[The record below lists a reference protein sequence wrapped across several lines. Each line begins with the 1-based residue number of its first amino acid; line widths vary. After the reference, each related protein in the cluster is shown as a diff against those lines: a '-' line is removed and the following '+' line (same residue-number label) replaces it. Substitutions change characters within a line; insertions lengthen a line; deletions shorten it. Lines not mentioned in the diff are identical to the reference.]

1 MDYNNSSTIDRYLNN
16 HQDRK
21 RAQNEE
27 KVYESYNS
35 TQRQSAP
42 ASNIRSAGNNANTTY
57 TSSANGGGR
66 RNDSRKRPR
75 NDKRNPG
82 DNNFAERSSANRSD
96 RNTGNARRIV
106 RKAKFVTFDTNVPEI
121 ATEFAQILKPQ
132 PKAWC
137 MRVNQCQ
144 FVESERILYNTPIA
158 MADDIF
164 EMTDI
169 VASSQNIKIPWHDMC
184 HFVYLD
190 YNIGNSQLQRIVHN
204 LNELIV
210 HHGDDQQS
218 INDVPNLV
226 ILSNANSTAS
236 LGRYTIHV
244 GNCNYHCIAAVIASI
259 IKVFNESGFL
269 PTNAEDIYQFMQDNT
284 DVCPMINSLAD
295 IYDDDTDYET
305 DNEYD
310 EPYNDYYTGNDN
322 DDDGGD
328 GNKDDDDD
336 DDDDNYDND
345 DYGIYNV
352 KGVMATIPSTKQI
365 RWRKHKILPMNI
377 DNETIMLEQQK
388 NVKYP
393 IKIDIYRAMDALAV
407 PSAKA
412 NNLQPSVTDK
422 RDCKQCRI

>member
-1 MDYNNSSTIDRYLNN
+1 MEYNNSSTIDRYINN
-16 HQDRK
+16 NQDK
-21 RAQNEE
+21 QRAQNEE
-27 KVYESYNS
+27 KIYESYNS
-35 TQRQSAP
+35 SQRQSASE
-42 ASNIRSAGNNANTTY
+42 SNIRSTGNNASTTHPNSQY
-57 TSSANGGGR
+57 GGGR
-66 RNDSRKRPR
+66 RNINRKRSR
-75 NDKRNPG
+75 IDKWNVG
-82 DNNFAERSSANRSD
+82 DNNITERSTPNQSN
-96 RNTGNARRIV
+96 RNTRDTRRIV
-106 RKAKFVTFDTNVPEI
+106 RKSKFVTFDTNVPEI
-121 ATEFAQILKPQ
+121 ANEFAQILKPQ

-144 FVESERILYNTPIA
+144 FVDSERILYNTPIA

-169 VASSQNIKIPWHDMC
+169 VASSQNVKIPWHDMC

-190 YNIGNSQLQRIVHN
+190 YNFGNSQLQRIVHN
-204 LNELIV
+204 LNELITQN
-210 HHGDDQQS
+210 GDQQS

-244 GNCNYHCIAAVIASI
+244 GNCNYNCIAAVIASI

-269 PTNAEDIYQFMQDNT
+269 PTTAEDIYQFMQDNT
-284 DVCPMINSLAD
+284 DVCPMINNTAD

-305 DNEYD
+305 DNED
-310 EPYNDYYTGNDN
+310 ENYEYN
-322 DDDGGD
+322 
-328 GNKDDDDD
+328 DDDDD
-336 DDDDNYDND
+336 YNDGYDND
-345 DYGIYNV
+345 ADNEYYNARD
-352 KGVMATIPSTKQI
+352 VMATIPTTKQI
-365 RWRKHKILPMNI
+365 RWRKHKILPMNV

-412 NNLQPSVTDK
+412 NNLQSNVMDK
-422 RDCKQCRI
+422 RDCKRCRL